1 MIADGGMPAR
11 RYPGANV
18 AEATAMARALAA
30 QQARVTE
37 DMAGRL
43 VALERDGKDKNRRL
57 AALEDRGQSV
67 VAIVQAL
74 AGAFS
79 LVRR

>member
-43 VALERDGKDKNRRL
+43 VALERDGKDKIGGWRL
-57 AALEDRGQSV
+57 WKIGGKAL
-67 VAIVQAL
+67 
-74 AGAFS
+74 S
-79 LVRR
+79 L

>member
-1 MIADGGMPAR
+1 
-11 RYPGANV
+11 
-18 AEATAMARALAA
+18 MARALAA

-57 AALEDRGQSV
+57 AALEDRRQI
-67 VAIVQAL
+67 AIVQAL